1 VRRFFCRCAA
11 NSFQQWL
18 AMTVGRAPSRCSAHG
33 RARVPA
39 CLPKSLVLQRSPEFP
54 GRNTPAWHGCC
65 VIWTER
71 DTNPMLNPPQQTFL
85 SRRTEMTTLTIKDLS
100 SAETLDATGMHAVSG
115 GIAVFPITSVYSPV
129 KLSFDNITN
138 ITQSN
143 QQLQSVASYFGN
155 GSAFQDHMKNDVDT
169 TQRAT
174 NNA

>member
-1 VRRFFCRCAA
+1 LPAARHPLQAAACAPIAPHIPQCLSPQRFQAILPSSCR
-11 NSFQQWL
+11 
-18 AMTVGRAPSRCSAHG
+18 G
-33 RARVPA
+33 
-39 CLPKSLVLQRSPEFP
+39 
-54 GRNTPAWHGCC
+54 WHGCC
-65 VIWTER
+65 DIWIER
-71 DTNPMLNPPQQTFL
+71 DTNPMLNHPQQTFL

-100 SAETLDATGMHAVSG
+100 SAETLDATKMHAVSG

-129 KLSFDNITN
+129 KLSFDNITK

-143 QQLQSVASYFGN
+143 QQMQDVASYFGN